1 VAGGG
6 LDVGGRADVRSGRS
20 SDHKY
25 VNDLTL
31 RNRCVQYCPTHSE
44 AVGARDRFERRSKR
58 ALPLSAPRRIVQALT
73 GTAPAAASLASDYGG
88 MALRMLAWV
97 MLSIA
102 ACGPAI
108 AEPSIAVTLQ
118 PCWTSHSALR
128 PVPQAKS
135 SARPGCKSPAAST
148 SNGLGTGSRFVVE
161 SHKRGVGR
169 EHLATAFRGTAF
181 AGTNRHRAVVFA

>member
-1 VAGGG
+1 MNIKLVSVTAVIALSLVAGAVAGGG

-73 GTAPAAASLASDYGG
+73 GTAPALRQRMHQFDGALAD
-88 MALRMLAWV
+88 
-97 MLSIA
+97 
-102 ACGPAI
+102 
-108 AEPSIAVTLQ
+108 
-118 PCWTSHSALR
+118 
-128 PVPQAKS
+128 
-135 SARPGCKSPAAST
+135 
-148 SNGLGTGSRFVVE
+148 
-161 SHKRGVGR
+161 
-169 EHLATAFRGTAF
+169 LATVLNSNPRNVQARLT
-181 AGTNRHRAVVFA
+181 RAAVLQVQGAYGAVREGCRALKT